1 MAIDRAEV
9 DRIAA
14 LARLEIPEADRDRI
28 AAQLSAVLDYVEAL
42 RRLDLTD
49 CAPTAFAPVTHPLRE
64 DLPDGRTLTVAAALA
79 AAPEGEDEFFLVP
92 PIVEYLEP

>member
-1 MAIDRAEV
+1 MAIDRREV

-14 LARLEIPEADRDRI
+14 LARIEIPEAERDRV

-49 CAPTAFAPVTHPLRE
+49 CAPTAFAPVAHPLRE
-64 DLPDGRTLTVAAALA
+64 DVPDGRTLPAEAALA
-79 AAPEGEDEFFLVP
+79 AAPEGEDGFFLVP